1 MTRGSTLVLRSNG
14 GDFGSVLLGDDGVS
28 WASRFSALIPLSFG
42 SARWPARIALNSDMS
57 SFWLALSRP

>member
-1 MTRGSTLVLRSNG
+1 MLRSSG
-14 GDFGSVLLGDDGVS
+14 GDFGSVLAGEDGVS
-28 WASRFSALIPLSFG
+28 WVNRLSALMPLSCG